1 MIDLIESF
9 WVYSITQIRNL
20 LTHFNVKALELGSL

>member
-9 WVYSITQIRNL
+9 WVYSISQIRNL
-20 LTHFNVKALELGSL
+20 LTRFNVKALELGSL